1 MTSSTVLIPSQLQTE
16 SRTNEAFHE
25 LTPEQLARIEL
36 HGRRRRLA
44 QGEVVGEPG
53 QPVTKLYVV
62 LSGQLDALTPLQAST
77 ANMPRF
83 TPGMCT
89 GERSILSGGRF
100 RGRISATVPSDVIEV
115 ERDQLLKLIQTDTEL
130 SDIFLRA
137 FILRRLQLID
147 RGYGD
152 VVVLGSHHCSGML
165 HILEFLTRN
174 GHPYTVRDLDSDAES
189 QELLDR
195 FHLSANDVPVVIC
208 RGRSVLKNPTIQQ
221 LADCLGLNPTL
232 DRTQIW
238 DVVIIGAGPAGLGAA
253 VYAASEGLNAVI
265 VEANAP
271 GGQAG
276 TSSRIENYLGFPL
289 GISGQELASRA
300 YDQAQKFGAR
310 VLIAKRAMR
319 LGCDRK
325 PFRVLLD
332 AGDGEALLTRSII
345 IATGVEYRKLAI
357 ETLRRVENA
366 GVYYAATQ
374 TERRMCAEEEGAV
387 GGGAHS
393 AGQA

>member
-1 MTSSTVLIPSQLQTE
+1 MASSTVPVPSQLQTE
-16 SRTNEAFHE
+16 SRTSEAFPE
-25 LTPEQLARIEL
+25 LTPAQLARVEP

-53 QPVTKLYVV
+53 QPVTKIYVV
-62 LSGQLDALTPLQAST
+62 LSG
-77 ANMPRF
+77 
-83 TPGMCT
+83 
-89 GERSILSGGRF
+89 GRF
-100 RGRISATVPSDVIEV
+100 LGRISATVPTEVIEV
-115 ERDQLLKLIQTDTEL
+115 ERGELLKLIQTDTEL

-152 VVVLGSHHCSGML
+152 VVVLGSQHCSGTL
-165 HILEFLTRN
+165 HIREFLTRN
-174 GHPYTVRDLDSDAES
+174 GHPYTQRDLDTDAES

-195 FHLSANDVPVVIC
+195 FNLTPEDVPVVIC

-232 DRTQIW
+232 DSTQIW
-238 DVVIIGAGPAGLGAA
+238 DVVIIGAGPAGLGAG

-265 VEANAP
+265 IEANAP

-289 GISGQELASRA
+289 GISGQELAARA

-310 VLIAKRAMR
+310 MLIAKTAVR
-319 LGCDRK
+319 LDCDR
-325 PFRVLLD
+325 
-332 AGDGEALLTRSII
+332 
-345 IATGVEYRKLAI
+345 
-357 ETLRRVENA
+357 
-366 GVYYAATQ
+366 
-374 TERRMCAEEEGAV
+374 
-387 GGGAHS
+387 
-393 AGQA
+393 